1 MKDQIISTYIK
12 QCLETGKVPSNVYAF
27 AKELGMEEKDFY
39 TYFSSLEAVEMAIFQ
54 YWFEQVRE
62 QTEKSELYASYSA
75 REKIL
80 AIYFAWIEALK
91 GNRSFVKM
99 LFDRKQDHFPMPKF
113 PNFLKLLRHDFIE
126 WANSITNQAIGSK
139 EIEDRKFLSEKY
151 KDGLWMNFFFV
162 MNFWLKD
169 DSPNFEKTDVAIEKS
184 VNLAFD
190 LMGKSPLDSL
200 FDFGKFIFQNK

>member
-27 AKELGMEEKDFY
+27 AKVLGMEEKDFY

-62 QTEKSELYASYSA
+62 QVEKSEIYAGYSA

-99 LFDRKQDHFPMPKF
+99 LFDRKQEHFPMPKF
-113 PNFLKLLRHDFIE
+113 PHFLKLLRHDFIE
-126 WANSITNQAIGSK
+126 WANSITNEAIGTK

-184 VNLAFD
+184 VSLAFD

-200 FDFGKFIFQNK
+200 FDFGKFMFQNK